1 MASLIEHVET
11 FHILAEIAIA
21 IAGFAGVASV
31 FGGREKKYREA
42 ELLRI
47 RGLFELSALVLI
59 GCFGISVVQAAGMSK
74 QLAISFVS
82 LVLIVAYGIVVLD
95 VPLKATKLYRK
106 QESTVTLG
114 ALVTAFSVYV
124 IGLPLL
130 VANMLVLRQEWP
142 LILVM
147 SLSILQS
154 IWSFY
159 RLVTREN

>member
-1 MASLIEHVET
+1 MIEHTAT
-11 FHILAEIAIA
+11 FHILAEVAIA

-31 FGGREKKYREA
+31 FGGREKQYREA

-74 QLAISFVS
+74 PEAISFVS
-82 LVLIVAYGIVVLD
+82 LVLILAYGLVVLD
-95 VPLKATKLYRK
+95 VPLKAIKLYRK
-106 QESTVTLG
+106 RESTVTVG
-114 ALVTAFSVYV
+114 ALITAFSVYV
-124 IGLPLL
+124 VGLPLL
-130 VANMLVLRQEWP
+130 GVNMLLLRQEWP

>member
-1 MASLIEHVET
+1 MIENQDA
-11 FHILAEIAIA
+11 FYLLAEVAIA
-21 IAGFAGVASV
+21 IAGFAGVASA
-31 FGGREKKYREA
+31 FGGREKQYRDA

-59 GCFGISVVQAAGMSK
+59 GCFGIAVVHASGMSK
-74 QLAISFVS
+74 QQAISLVS
-82 LVLIVAYGIVVLD
+82 LTLVLAYGMVVFD
-95 VPLKATKLYRK
+95 VPLKAIKLYRNG
-106 QESTVTLG
+106 ESTVTVG
-114 ALVTAFSVYV
+114 ALATAFSVYV

-130 VANMLVLRQEWP
+130 AANMFVMREEWP

-159 RLVTREN
+159 RLVTRGN